1 MEMHEAIAYRKS
13 LIEKAIEGQKLAE
26 NESGWHLTLFIMTT
40 WDRITIFG
48 S

>member
-26 NESGWHLTLFIMTT
+26 NEREWMPSNPIYNDDLG
-40 WDRITIFG
+40 
-48 S
+48 